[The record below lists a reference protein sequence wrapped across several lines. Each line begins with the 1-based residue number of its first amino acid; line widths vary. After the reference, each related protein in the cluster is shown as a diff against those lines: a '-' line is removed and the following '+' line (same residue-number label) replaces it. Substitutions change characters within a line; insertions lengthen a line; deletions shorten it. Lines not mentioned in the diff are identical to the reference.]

1 MSPRARKI
9 VEHRLEDGEWKVIVR
24 HADELPEKDSHQR

>member
-9 VEHRLEDGEWKVIVR
+9 VEHRLEDGEIVR